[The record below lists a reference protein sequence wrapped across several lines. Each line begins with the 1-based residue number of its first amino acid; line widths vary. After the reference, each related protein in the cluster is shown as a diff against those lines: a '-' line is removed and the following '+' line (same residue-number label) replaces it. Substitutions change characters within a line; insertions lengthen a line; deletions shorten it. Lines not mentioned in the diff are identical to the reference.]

1 MLHCYLISSCPLS
14 FCYHCCR
21 ATFSNAR
28 KDDCCVFCP
37 SLFKNVLTEGAVS
50 GIALVLFCMLVP
62 EALAQAP
69 ALAVFLCLV
78 LLPLALWMSIAEQSP
93 ALTEAGE
100 RSSSDDMAVVADEE
114 DALPFF

>member
-1 MLHCYLISSCPLS
+1 MY
-14 FCYHCCR
+14 F
-21 ATFSNAR
+21 AR
-28 KDDCCVFCP
+28 RF
-37 SLFKNVLTEGAVS
+37 FKNVLTEGAVS

-93 ALTEAGE
+93 VLTEAGE
-100 RSSSDDMAVVADEE
+100 LSSSNDMAVVADEE
-114 DALPFF
+114 DALPFFNPRFFFGRTPMVCVFFYPPRYLVLTKNP

>member
-1 MLHCYLISSCPLS
+1 MPERMIAVY
-14 FCYHCCR
+14 F
-21 ATFSNAR
+21 AR
-28 KDDCCVFCP
+28 RF
-37 SLFKNVLTEGAVS
+37 FKNVLTEGAVS

-93 ALTEAGE
+93 VLTEAGE
-100 RSSSDDMAVVADEE
+100 RSSSNDMAVVADEE